1 MFLLI
6 FFMTFYVIKPQPFTV
21 VANPSR
27 MSPNHTC
34 QSLLL
39 IRRYNISPSHFTRI
53 RVDQCYNYKQIV
65 KCFDDDC
72 YTLFEIFVGN
82 NVHVDE
88 VRQSVILMAAMY
100 AC

>member
-1 MFLLI
+1 M
-6 FFMTFYVIKPQPFTV
+6 
-21 VANPSR
+21 
-27 MSPNHTC
+27 
-34 QSLLL
+34 
-39 IRRYNISPSHFTRI
+39 
-53 RVDQCYNYKQIV
+53 

-100 AC
+100 ACWNQYLILILAILTCM